1 MLGSLT
7 NANQIAAR
15 SSFCNWSHSR
25 YSKMPIPSHLRL
37 ALLTEE
43 IDIQRVAALEASS
56 YPADEAASESGI
68 RFRQKNAGA
77 FFWAAYLPS
86 GDKASE
92 TLVGFVNGTLT
103 AKAELDDESMSQHDP
118 LGSLLC
124 IHSVVVDAAFRRRG
138 LAAQML
144 KRYVRII
151 CDSQP
156 QVTRIALI
164 AKAYLLKF
172 YVDCGF
178 SVTRLSPVVH
188 GQDPWFE
195 LELDCTAARLPPMI
209 KGNPAAVVLLSP
221 TAYHKTGAAEWM
233 QRVAMENN
241 LSETAFVAPR
251 ERTAKSPEDIFEYDL
266 RWFAPGAE
274 VKLCG
279 HATLSTAFALQDAG
293 LVTANQTLHF
303 HTLSGVLVCRFE
315 VQSDTHNLLVLMDFP
330 EQPAEP
336 VKPDFASAE
345 VALALGVNPDT
356 IIDVRQ
362 ATTDL
367 LVRLTP
373 EAFTNMKPD
382 FVQLAK
388 YDVRGF
394 AVTADMPSG
403 SASNVDIQSR
413 FFGPRVGVNEDPV
426 TGSAHCAL
434 GPYWSSLLKKTTIK
448 AKQFTPVRGGFITID
463 LVAAGPGRVILKG
476 EGVIIL
482 RGKLTSS
489 P

>member
-1 MLGSLT
+1 M
-7 NANQIAAR
+7 
-15 SSFCNWSHSR
+15 SS
-25 YSKMPIPSHLRL
+25 PSQLRL
-37 ALLTEE
+37 ALLAEE
-43 IDIQRVAALEASS
+43 SDIQRVASMEAAS

-86 GDKASE
+86 GDKTSE

-103 AKAELDDESMSQHDP
+103 ANDELSDESMSQHDP
-118 LGSLLC
+118 HGSLLC
-124 IHSVVVDAAFRRRG
+124 IHSVVVDHAFRRRG

-156 QVTRIALI
+156 QVTRIMMI
-164 AKAYLLKF
+164 AKAYLVKF
-172 YVDCGF
+172 YVSCGF

-195 LELDCTAARLPPMI
+195 LELDCDAARRPPMI
-209 KGNPAAVVLLSP
+209 QVDAFTSEAFQGNPTAVVLLSSSAFHRP
-221 TAYHKTGAAEWM
+221 EATEWM
-233 QRVAMENN
+233 QRVAIENN
-241 LSETAFVAPR
+241 LSETAYAAPR
-251 ERTAKSPEDIFEYDL
+251 ERAAKSPEDVVEYDL
-266 RWFAPGAE
+266 RWFTPGAE

-279 HATLSTAFALQDAG
+279 HATLSTAFALNDAG
-293 LVTANQTLHF
+293 HVTTDQVLHF

-315 VQSDTHNLLVLMDFP
+315 VRSDTQKLLVLMDFP

-336 VKPDFASAE
+336 IGPNFPLDE
-345 VALALGVNPDT
+345 VASALGVEPET
-356 IIDVRQ
+356 ILDVKK

-373 EAFTNMKPD
+373 EAFTKVNPN
-382 FVQLAK
+382 FVQLGAF
-388 YDVRGF
+388 DVRGF
-394 AVTADMPSG
+394 AVTAEMPQD
-403 SASNVDIQSR
+403 SASDVDIQSR
-413 FFGPRVGVNEDPV
+413 FFAPRVGVNEDPV

-434 GPYWSSLLKKTTIK
+434 GPYWAPLLKKTTIK
-448 AKQFTPVRGGFITID
+448 AQQFTPVRGGFITLD
-463 LVAAGPGRVILKG
+463 LVAAGAGRVLLKG
-476 EGVIIL
+476 EGVIVL

-489 P
+489 L

>member
-1 MLGSLT
+1 M
-7 NANQIAAR
+7 
-15 SSFCNWSHSR
+15 SS
-25 YSKMPIPSHLRL
+25 PSQLRL
-37 ALLTEE
+37 ALLAEE
-43 IDIQRVAALEASS
+43 SDIQRVASMEAAS

-86 GDKASE
+86 GDKTSE

-103 AKAELDDESMSQHDP
+103 ANDELSDESMSQHDP
-118 LGSLLC
+118 HGSLLC
-124 IHSVVVDAAFRRRG
+124 IHSVVVDHAFRRRG

-156 QVTRIALI
+156 QVTRIMMI
-164 AKAYLLKF
+164 AKAYLVKF
-172 YVDCGF
+172 YVSCGF

-195 LELDCTAARLPPMI
+195 LELDCDAARRPPMI
-209 KGNPAAVVLLSP
+209 QVDAFTSEAFQGNPAAVVLLSSSAFHRP
-221 TAYHKTGAAEWM
+221 EATEWM
-233 QRVAMENN
+233 QRVAIENN
-241 LSETAFVAPR
+241 LSETAYAAPR
-251 ERTAKSPEDIFEYDL
+251 ERAAKSPEDVVEYDL
-266 RWFAPGAE
+266 RWFTPGAE

-279 HATLSTAFALQDAG
+279 HATLSTAFALNDAG
-293 LVTANQTLHF
+293 HVTTDQVLHF

-315 VQSDTHNLLVLMDFP
+315 VRSDTQKLLVLMDFP

-336 VKPDFASAE
+336 TGPNFPLDE
-345 VALALGVNPDT
+345 VASALGVEPET
-356 IIDVRQ
+356 ILDVKK

-373 EAFTNMKPD
+373 EAFTKVNPNI
-382 FVQLAK
+382 VQLGAF
-388 YDVRGF
+388 DVRGF
-394 AVTADMPSG
+394 AVTAEMPQD
-403 SASNVDIQSR
+403 SASDVDIQSR
-413 FFGPRVGVNEDPV
+413 FFAPRVGVNEDPV

-434 GPYWSSLLKKTTIK
+434 GPYWAPLLKKTTIK
-448 AKQFTPVRGGFITID
+448 AQQFTPVRGGFITLD
-463 LVAAGPGRVILKG
+463 LVAAGAGRVLLKG
-476 EGVIIL
+476 EGVIVL

-489 P
+489 L